1 MKKGK
6 EEVVNSPSFRRLL
19 SLRWTVA
26 TVLLLVV
33 MVVYYTFV
41 ALAGGPRQLL
51 SPVVDKL
58 PSLWFWLGVA
68 VIIIG
73 LAATAI
79 YVFWANLVYDPMA
92 EKLAKEVEE

>member
-1 MKKGK
+1 MKRGK
-6 EEVVNSPSFRRLL
+6 EEVVNSAPFRRLL
-19 SLRWTVA
+19 FLRWTVA

-33 MVVYYTFV
+33 MVVYYAFV
-41 ALAGGPRQLL
+41 VLAGGPRQIL
-51 SPVVDKL
+51 SPLVDKL
-58 PSLWFWLGVA
+58 PSLWFWLGVL

-79 YVFWANLVYDPMA
+79 YVVWANLVYDPLA